1 MSVRLRSALPRRQIL
16 FAKCVAAWR
25 AARLRIEGAPTEGEA
40 EAEVEVEVE
49 VQAEP
54 VKAWKSI
61 DQPS

>member
-1 MSVRLRSALPRRQIL
+1 VMFARLRAALPRPQVL

-25 AARLRIEGAPTEGEA
+25 AACLRVEDAPTEA
-40 EAEVEVEVE
+40 EA
-49 VQAEP
+49 QAEP

>member
-1 MSVRLRSALPRRQIL
+1 MFVRLRSALPRRQIP
-16 FAKCVAAWR
+16 FAKCVAAWC

-40 EAEVEVEVE
+40 EAEVEV
-49 VQAEP
+49 QAEP

>member
-1 MSVRLRSALPRRQIL
+1 MFVRLRAALPRPQGL

-40 EAEVEVEVE
+40 EAEVEVEV
-49 VQAEP
+49 QAEP

>member
-1 MSVRLRSALPRRQIL
+1 MFVRLRAALPRPQGL

-25 AARLRIEGAPTEGEA
+25 AARLRIEGASTEA
-40 EAEVEVEVE
+40 EAEAEA
-49 VQAEP
+49 QAAP

>member
-1 MSVRLRSALPRRQIL
+1 MFVRLRAALPRPQAL

-25 AARLRIEGAPTEGEA
+25 AACLRVGGASTEA
-40 EAEVEVEVE
+40 EAEA
-49 VQAEP
+49 QAEA

>member
-1 MSVRLRSALPRRQIL
+1 MFVRLRSALPRRQIP
-16 FAKCVAAWR
+16 FVKCVAAWR

-40 EAEVEVEVE
+40 EAEVEV
-49 VQAEP
+49 QAEP